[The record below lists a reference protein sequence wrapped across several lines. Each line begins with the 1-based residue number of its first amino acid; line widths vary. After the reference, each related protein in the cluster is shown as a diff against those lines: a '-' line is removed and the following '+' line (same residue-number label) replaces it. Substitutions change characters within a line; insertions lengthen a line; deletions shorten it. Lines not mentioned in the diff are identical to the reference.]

1 MTGIVREY
9 TVKIV
14 KISKFSLC
22 RYSTKSQMALDVP
35 SRSTN
40 TEQIKLSFLGPKIW
54 SKINLNIKKVKTTS
68 FYLAVKKDF
77 LIHL

>member
-1 MTGIVREY
+1 
-9 TVKIV
+9 
-14 KISKFSLC
+14 
-22 RYSTKSQMALDVP
+22 MALDVP

-68 FYLAVKKDF
+68 FYIAVKKDF